1 MKVKRIYI
9 KLINELSK
17 LHLKG
22 ETKKTFQK
30 KLSMLK
36 GDYRLIVKGPDSM
49 YSVHQGRKQNIN
61 TAPVKVISANS
72 N

>member
-17 LHLKG
+17 LHLEG

-30 KLSMLK
+30 KKNMLK

-49 YSVHQGRKQNIN
+49 Y
-61 TAPVKVISANS
+61 
-72 N
+72 

>member
-1 MKVKRIYI
+1 MNFQNCILKVKQ
-9 KLINELSK
+9 KNFSK
-17 LHLKG
+17 
-22 ETKKTFQK
+22 KKN
-30 KLSMLK
+30 MLK

-49 YSVHQGRKQNIN
+49 YWVHQGRKQNIN